1 MTNSH
6 TSPRSGLPELSSL
19 LPWRAW
25 WHNPAL
31 RTWPVWL
38 FVALVT
44 VPPAAALLASAG
56 TDDGSLAADVFAF
69 YFAAAWL
76 LLLRTVVSPR
86 NLTGAMYAEIVA
98 VALITQVPLALGLE
112 SALPVDFDNL
122 FSTIVSAGLP
132 EELAKALPV
141 LALVLLHRRTWTS
154 LLPRDYLFLGS
165 ISGLAF
171 GAQEAIHYYSGS
183 FSDDLSRPEA
193 LQMMWRFV
201 TDPVS
206 HACWAGISAYFIG
219 LAVQHRDL
227 GARVALAGLGLAIP
241 AVLHGLNDWTP
252 VNTSV
257 LWVAVT
263 ALSALLFLAYATVGV
278 TPTSTTPNPAPQPP
292 TATSHPAAGRTTA
305 APTASPPLAPQGWA
319 RGPDG
324 RWTRI

>member
-1 MTNSH
+1 MTGPHNA
-6 TSPRSGLPELSSL
+6 PRSGLPQLSLL

-25 WHNPAL
+25 WHNPTL

-76 LLLRTVVSPR
+76 LLLRAVLRPR
-86 NLTGAMYAEIVA
+86 NLTGRIYSEIVIL
-98 VALITQVPLALGLE
+98 ALIVEVPLAFGLE
-112 SALPVDFDNL
+112 SVLQADPGNL
-122 FSTIVSAGLP
+122 FSTVVAIGLP

-141 LALVLLHRRTWTS
+141 AVLALLHRRTWVA
-154 LLPRDYLFLGS
+154 LPPRDYLFLGA

-171 GAQEAIHYYSGS
+171 GAREAIHYYGS
-183 FSDDLSRPEA
+183 YTTDDLSRPEA
-193 LQMMWRFV
+193 LEVMWRFV
-201 TDPVS
+201 ADPVT

-219 LAVQHRDL
+219 LAVQHRDV
-227 GARVALAGLGLAIP
+227 GARVALAGLGLSIP

-252 VNTSV
+252 INTSV

-278 TPTSTTPNPAPQPP
+278 TLTATTPNRAPQPP
-292 TATSHPAAGRTTA
+292 TANSQPAAGRTTA
-305 APTASPPLAPQGWA
+305 APTAGPHHAPQGWA